1 MRSSAQSKGRLDVR
15 GALAAPLAA
24 DVLVTLG
31 IAGFALSRDHWDSDA
46 RNVGLLWV
54 VDLALAVPL
63 LWRRSHPLVVFWV
76 ISAVAL
82 ALWLGNIPAGG
93 SIAVLGALYAV
104 GAYDSRRAGI
114 LAAAAVA
121 ELGVV
126 MATVRWAPVGHRLGA
141 FVLLT
146 GTVAGVLVL
155 GVYTRTRR
163 AYITS
168 ALDRAA
174 TAERERDQ
182 RALLATAAERARI
195 SREMHDIVA
204 HTLSVM
210 VALSDG
216 AAVSVEHDALEARDA
231 MQQSATLGRQALSDL
246 RRLLGGVREPDETNL
261 EPAPGVAQVEELI
274 AAVRSAGL
282 PVDLVMSGA
291 PPPMPPSLELAVY
304 RLVQESLTNVLKH
317 APAATRAV
325 VTLRYDATAVDVE
338 VVNDDEVRS
347 NRPVA
352 ETHGRGLTGMRER
365 AAVFGGTVVAG
376 PRPHGGWQVKG
387 RLHVHTERGAT

>member
-1 MRSSAQSKGRLDVR
+1 MLV
-15 GALAAPLAA
+15 
-24 DVLVTLG
+24 DVLV
-31 IAGFALSRDHWDSDA
+31 ALTTAALAVSRDHWDGDA

-54 VDLALAVPL
+54 FDLALATPL
-63 LWRRSHPLVVFWV
+63 LWRRHYPLTVFWV
-76 ISAVAL
+76 ISAGAL
-82 ALWLGNIPAGG
+82 MLWVGNIPAGG
-93 SIAVLGALYAV
+93 SIAVLSALYAV
-104 GAYDSRRAGI
+104 GAYEPRRVGI
-114 LAAAAVA
+114 VAAVAVA

-126 MATVRWAPVGHRLGA
+126 MATVRWAPVGHRPTA

-146 GTVAGVLVL
+146 GTVTAVWVL

-216 AAVSVEHDALEARDA
+216 AAISVERDTVAARDA
-231 MQQSATLGRQALSDL
+231 MEQSATLGRQALSDL
-246 RRLLGGVREPDETNL
+246 RRLLGGIQEPDEVNL
-261 EPAPGVAQVEELI
+261 APAPGVEQVEDLI
-274 AAVRSAGL
+274 AAVRTAGL
-282 PVDLVMSGA
+282 PVELVMAGA
-291 PPPMPPSLELAVY
+291 PPSMPPSLQLAVY

-325 VTLRYDATAVDVE
+325 VTLRYGATTVE
-338 VVNDDEVRS
+338 VDIVNDGEGAPA
-347 NRPVA
+347 RPDNPA
-352 ETHGRGLTGMRER
+352 QGRGLTGMRDR

-376 PRPHGGWQVKG
+376 PRPHGGWQVNG
-387 RLHVHTERGAT
+387 LLHVHADGGAT